1 MWKKLLSLTLCVSTL
16 LLGGCGM
23 TSNKIRFGTAA
34 LGGMYHS
41 FGSAFTQLVS
51 TEDIDCQMEMKTTAG
66 SAANLRLLSD
76 GYIELGIAQM
86 DLTAD
91 AYKGTGI
98 FEGKEYQ
105 GFKAIAGLYTEACQ
119 IVVRADSDIR
129 TLNDLQGK
137 TVSIGASESG
147 TEQNATEILKL
158 SGLTSKLVHMVN
170 LDYADAAGKLAPGEI
185 DALFCTAGIR
195 TAVIEELAKECDLR
209 LLSIDD
215 TCLEKLLATTKEY
228 SKYVIPANTYSGQD
242 EDVTTIG
249 VKAVLL
255 ASDALSEKTVE
266 KLTEILFSHAQDLAY
281 ATSLDAAFD
290 ETDASSGVTIPF
302 HPGAAAYYAGQGI
315 SVNTK

>member
-1 MWKKLLSLTLCVSTL
+1 MKQKIGLFLCLAL
-16 LLGGCGM
+16 LLTGCSYQ
-23 TSNKIRFGTAA
+23 TKTIRFGAA
-34 LGGMYHS
+34 DIGGMYYTVANAYAGLAS
-41 FGSAFTQLVS
+41 KESSDLKFEV
-51 TEDIDCQMEMKTTAG
+51 KNTAG
-66 SAANLRLLSD
+66 SAANLRLLS
-76 GYIELGIAQM
+76 GNYIDLGIAQA
-86 DLTAD
+86 DLVRA
-91 AYKGTGI
+91 AHEGTGS
-98 FEGKEYQ
+98 FSDNRQRGYR
-105 GFKAIAGLYTEACQ
+105 AIAGLYTEACQ

-170 LDYADAAGKLAPGEI
+170 LDYADAAGKLASGEI

-266 KLTEILFSHAQDLAY
+266 KLTEILFSHAQIWPMPHL
-281 ATSLDAAFD
+281 
-290 ETDASSGVTIPF
+290 
-302 HPGAAAYYAGQGI
+302 
-315 SVNTK
+315 

>member
-1 MWKKLLSLTLCVSTL
+1 
-16 LLGGCGM
+16 
-23 TSNKIRFGTAA
+23 
-34 LGGMYHS
+34 MYYTVANAYAGLAS
-41 FGSAFTQLVS
+41 KESSDLKFEV
-51 TEDIDCQMEMKTTAG
+51 KNTAG
-66 SAANLRLLSD
+66 SAANLRLLS
-76 GYIELGIAQM
+76 GNYIDLGIAQA
-86 DLTAD
+86 DLVRA
-91 AYKGTGI
+91 AHEGTGS
-98 FEGKEYQ
+98 FSDNRQQ
-105 GFKAIAGLYTEACQ
+105 GYRAIAGLYTEACQ

-170 LDYADAAGKLAPGEI
+170 LDYADAAGKLASGEI

-228 SKYVIPANTYSGQD
+228 RKYVIPANTYSGQN

-255 ASDALSEKTVE
+255 ASDDLSEKPWKSLRKFCFPTHR
-266 KLTEILFSHAQDLAY
+266 ILPMPHL
-281 ATSLDAAFD
+281 
-290 ETDASSGVTIPF
+290 
-302 HPGAAAYYAGQGI
+302 
-315 SVNTK
+315 

>member
-1 MWKKLLSLTLCVSTL
+1 MKQKIGLFLCLAL
-16 LLGGCGM
+16 LLTGCSYQ
-23 TSNKIRFGTAA
+23 TKTIRFGAA
-34 LGGMYHS
+34 DIGGMYYTVANAYAGLAS
-41 FGSAFTQLVS
+41 KESSDLKFEV
-51 TEDIDCQMEMKTTAG
+51 KNTAG
-66 SAANLRLLSD
+66 SAANLRLLS
-76 GYIELGIAQM
+76 GNYIDLGIAQA
-86 DLTAD
+86 DLVRA
-91 AYKGTGI
+91 AHEGTGS
-98 FEGKEYQ
+98 FSDNKQQ
-105 GFKAIAGLYTEACQ
+105 GYRAIAGLYTEACQ

-158 SGLTSKLVHMVN
+158 SGLTAK
-170 LDYADAAGKLAPGEI
+170 LDYADAAGKLASGEI

-228 SKYVIPANTYSGQD
+228 RKYIIPANTYSGQNK
-242 EDVTTIG
+242 DVTTIG
-249 VKAVLL
+249 VKVVLL
-255 ASDALSEKTVE
+255 ASDDLSKETVE
-266 KLTEILFSHAQDLAY
+266 KLTETLFSHAQDLAY

-302 HPGAAAYYAGQGI
+302 HPGAAAYYAKQGI

>member
-1 MWKKLLSLTLCVSTL
+1 MKQKIGLFLCLAL
-16 LLGGCGM
+16 LLTGCSYQ
-23 TSNKIRFGTAA
+23 TKTIRFGAA
-34 LGGMYHS
+34 DIGGMYYTVANAYAGLAS
-41 FGSAFTQLVS
+41 KESSDLKFEV
-51 TEDIDCQMEMKTTAG
+51 KNTAG
-66 SAANLRLLSD
+66 SAANLRLLS
-76 GYIELGIAQM
+76 GNYIDLGIAQA
-86 DLTAD
+86 DLVRA
-91 AYKGTGI
+91 AHEGTGS
-98 FEGKEYQ
+98 FSDNRQQ
-105 GFKAIAGLYTEACQ
+105 GYRAIAGLYTEACQ
-119 IVVRADSDIR
+119 IVVRA
-129 TLNDLQGK
+129 LNDLQGK

-170 LDYADAAGKLAPGEI
+170 LDYADAAGKLASGEI

-302 HPGAAAYYAGQGI
+302 HPGAAAYYARQGI

>member
-1 MWKKLLSLTLCVSTL
+1 MKQKIGLFLCLAL
-16 LLGGCGM
+16 LLTGCSYQ
-23 TSNKIRFGTAA
+23 TKTIRFGAA
-34 LGGMYHS
+34 DIGGMYYTVANAYAGLAS
-41 FGSAFTQLVS
+41 KESSDLKFEV
-51 TEDIDCQMEMKTTAG
+51 KNTAG
-66 SAANLRLLSD
+66 SAANLRLLS
-76 GYIELGIAQM
+76 GNYIDLGIAQA
-86 DLTAD
+86 DLVRA
-91 AYKGTGI
+91 AHEGTGS
-98 FEGKEYQ
+98 FSDNRQQ
-105 GFKAIAGLYTEACQ
+105 GYRAIAGLYTEACQ

-170 LDYADAAGKLAPGEI
+170 LDYADAAGKLASGEI

-255 ASDALSEKTVE
+255 ASDALS
-266 KLTEILFSHAQDLAY
+266 
-281 ATSLDAAFD
+281 
-290 ETDASSGVTIPF
+290 
-302 HPGAAAYYAGQGI
+302 
-315 SVNTK
+315 

>member
-1 MWKKLLSLTLCVSTL
+1 MI
-16 LLGGCGM
+16 LGSHRRIWLG
-23 TSNKIRFGTAA
+23 AA
-34 LGGMYHS
+34 H
-41 FGSAFTQLVS
+41 
-51 TEDIDCQMEMKTTAG
+51 E
-66 SAANLRLLSD
+66 
-76 GYIELGIAQM
+76 
-86 DLTAD
+86 
-91 AYKGTGI
+91 GTGS
-98 FEGKEYQ
+98 FSDNRQQ
-105 GFKAIAGLYTEACQ
+105 GYRAIAGLYTEACQ

-170 LDYADAAGKLAPGEI
+170 LDYADAAGKLASGEI

-228 SKYVIPANTYSGQD
+228 RKYIIPANTYSGQNK
-242 EDVTTIG
+242 DVTTIG

-255 ASDALSEKTVE
+255 ASDDLSKETVE
-266 KLTEILFSHAQDLAY
+266 KLTETLFSHAQDLAY

-302 HPGAAAYYAGQGI
+302 HPGAAAYYAKQGI

>member
-1 MWKKLLSLTLCVSTL
+1 MKQKIGLFLCLAL
-16 LLGGCGM
+16 LLTGCSYQ
-23 TSNKIRFGTAA
+23 TKTIRFGAA
-34 LGGMYHS
+34 DIGGMYYTVANAYAGLAS
-41 FGSAFTQLVS
+41 KESSDLKFEV
-51 TEDIDCQMEMKTTAG
+51 KNTAG
-66 SAANLRLLSD
+66 SAANLRLLS
-76 GYIELGIAQM
+76 GNYIDLGIAQA
-86 DLTAD
+86 DLVRA
-91 AYKGTGI
+91 AHEGTGS
-98 FEGKEYQ
+98 FSDNRQQ
-105 GFKAIAGLYTEACQ
+105 GYRAIAGLYTEACQ

-158 SGLTSKLVHMVN
+158 SGLTAKLVHMVN
-170 LDYADAAGKLAPGEI
+170 LDYADAAGKLASGEI

-242 EDVTTIG
+242 E

-266 KLTEILFSHAQDLAY
+266 KLTEILFSHAPDLAY

>member
-119 IVVRADSDIR
+119 IVVRADSSIYSLD
-129 TLNDLQGK
+129 DLQGK
-137 TVSIGASESG
+137 HISIGASESG
-147 TEQNATEILKL
+147 KDHIHWRGRFRNRAKCQSDSESKRTFFRTGTHCE
-158 SGLTSKLVHMVN
+158 SGLR
-170 LDYADAAGKLAPGEI
+170 AGCFPAAV
-185 DALFCTAGIR
+185 R
-195 TAVIEELAKECDLR
+195 
-209 LLSIDD
+209 
-215 TCLEKLLATTKEY
+215 
-228 SKYVIPANTYSGQD
+228 
-242 EDVTTIG
+242 
-249 VKAVLL
+249 
-255 ASDALSEKTVE
+255 
-266 KLTEILFSHAQDLAY
+266 
-281 ATSLDAAFD
+281 
-290 ETDASSGVTIPF
+290 
-302 HPGAAAYYAGQGI
+302 
-315 SVNTK
+315 

>member
-1 MWKKLLSLTLCVSTL
+1 MKQKIGLFLCLAL
-16 LLGGCGM
+16 LLTGCSYQ
-23 TSNKIRFGTAA
+23 TKTIRFGAA
-34 LGGMYHS
+34 DIGGMYYTVANAYAGLAS
-41 FGSAFTQLVS
+41 EESSDLKFEV
-51 TEDIDCQMEMKTTAG
+51 KNTAG
-66 SAANLRLLSD
+66 SAANLRLLS
-76 GYIELGIAQM
+76 GNYIDLGIAQA
-86 DLTAD
+86 DLVRA
-91 AYKGTGI
+91 AYEGTGS
-98 FEGKEYQ
+98 FSDNRQQ
-105 GFKAIAGLYTEACQ
+105 GYRAIEGLYTEACQ

-170 LDYADAAGKLAPGEI
+170 LDYADAAGKLASGEI

-195 TAVIEELAKECDLR
+195 TAVIEELAKECDLH

-228 SKYVIPANTYSGQD
+228 RKYIIPANTYSGQN

-255 ASDALSEKTVE
+255 ASDDLSEKTVE

-302 HPGAAAYYAGQGI
+302 HPGAAAYYAKQGI

>member
-1 MWKKLLSLTLCVSTL
+1 MALEITDANAKSVLS
-16 LLGGCGM
+16 
-23 TSNKIRFGTAA
+23 
-34 LGGMYHS
+34 
-41 FGSAFTQLVS
+41 
-51 TEDIDCQMEMKTTAG
+51 
-66 SAANLRLLSD
+66 
-76 GYIELGIAQM
+76 
-86 DLTAD
+86 
-91 AYKGTGI
+91 
-98 FEGKEYQ
+98 EGKP
-105 GFKAIAGLYTEACQ
+105 
-119 IVVRADSDIR
+119 VVIDFWAPWC
-129 TLNDLQGK
+129 GPCK
-137 TVSIGASESG
+137 
-147 TEQNATEILKL
+147 
-158 SGLTSKLVHMVN
+158 MV
-170 LDYADAAGKLAPGEI
+170 GPI
-185 DALFCTAGIR
+185 
-195 TAVIEELAKECDLR
+195 IEELAKECDLR